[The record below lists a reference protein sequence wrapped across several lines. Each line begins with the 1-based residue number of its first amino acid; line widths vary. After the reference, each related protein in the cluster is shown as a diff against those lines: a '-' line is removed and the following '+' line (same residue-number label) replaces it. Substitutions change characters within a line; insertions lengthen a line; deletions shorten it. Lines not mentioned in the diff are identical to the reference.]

1 MIFNSASSIYKV
13 GCSGVASRHLAAPRV
28 SLFAM
33 DHGVSSSFSLS
44 CVGGGRAALAARQ
57 LWRMPIWGAYC
68 QGAMT
73 VSLALPLIFEEFI
86 GYTIR

>member
-44 CVGGGRAALAARQ
+44 SSHVWVVGEQRWWLDSDDIAVESTNVGNTLSRCDDGQPDFATD
-57 LWRMPIWGAYC
+57 I
-68 QGAMT
+68 
-73 VSLALPLIFEEFI
+73 
-86 GYTIR
+86 